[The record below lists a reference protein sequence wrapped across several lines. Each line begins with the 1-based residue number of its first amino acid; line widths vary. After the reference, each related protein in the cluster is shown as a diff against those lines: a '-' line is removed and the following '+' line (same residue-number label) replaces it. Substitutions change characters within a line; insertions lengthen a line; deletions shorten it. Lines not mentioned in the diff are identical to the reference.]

1 MKLKWLFAPLSLI
14 IATTAF
20 AHEDVK
26 NPTVKARMMAMS
38 NIGGQMKTLGGM
50 AKGAVAFDL
59 EQAKA
64 ALAEIEKTA
73 KTVPALFKDNETDP
87 KSEALPAIWSNADFT
102 VKSDALTSAA
112 ANALA
117 SFESQDDLV
126 PACRP
131 WAEAAKAAILLIV
144 SDHQNLVPP
153 CL

>member
-87 KSEALPAIWSNADFT
+87 KSEALPAIWSNYADFT

-112 ANALA
+112 ANALT
-117 SFESQDDLV
+117 SFASQDDLV
-126 PACRP
+126 PSMQALGGSCKGCHSAYR
-131 WAEAAKAAILLIV
+131 K
-144 SDHQNLVPP
+144 
-153 CL
+153 

>member
-38 NIGGQMKTLGGM
+38 NIAGQMKTLGGM

-87 KSEALPAIWSNADFT
+87 KSEALPAIWSNYADFT
-102 VKSDALTSAA
+102 AKSDAMTSAA
-112 ANALA
+112 ANALT
-117 SFESQDDLV
+117 SFASQDDLV
-126 PACRP
+126 PSMQALGGSCKSCHSAYR
-131 WAEAAKAAILLIV
+131 K
-144 SDHQNLVPP
+144 
-153 CL
+153 

>member
-59 EQAKA
+59 EQAKV

-87 KSEALPAIWSNADFT
+87 KSEALPAIWSNYADFT
-102 VKSDALTSAA
+102 AKSDTLTSAA

-117 SFESQDDLV
+117 SFASQDDLV
-126 PACRP
+126 PAMQAMGGSCKGCHSAYR
-131 WAEAAKAAILLIV
+131 K
-144 SDHQNLVPP
+144 
-153 CL
+153 

>member
-38 NIGGQMKTLGGM
+38 NIAGQMKTLGGM

-87 KSEALPAIWSNADFT
+87 KSEALPEIWSNYAHFT
-102 VKSDALTSAA
+102 AKSDALTSAA

-117 SFESQDDLV
+117 SFASQDDLV
-126 PACRP
+126 PSMQALGGSCKGCHSAYR
-131 WAEAAKAAILLIV
+131 K
-144 SDHQNLVPP
+144 
-153 CL
+153 

>member
-87 KSEALPAIWSNADFT
+87 KSEALPAIWSNDADFT

-117 SFESQDDLV
+117 SFASQDDLV
-126 PACRP
+126 PAMHAMGGSCKGCHSAYR
-131 WAEAAKAAILLIV
+131 K
-144 SDHQNLVPP
+144 
-153 CL
+153 

>member
-87 KSEALPAIWSNADFT
+87 KSEALPAIWSNYADFT

-112 ANALA
+112 AMRSPVLQAKMIW
-117 SFESQDDLV
+117 F
-126 PACRP
+126 PPCRP
-131 WAEAAKAAILLIV
+131 WAEAAKAAILL
-144 SDHQNLVPP
+144 S
-153 CL
+153 

>member
-73 KTVPALFKDNETDP
+73 KTVPALFKDNEKEFPMKPLD
-87 KSEALPAIWSNADFT
+87 K
-102 VKSDALTSAA
+102 KDA
-112 ANALA
+112 
-117 SFESQDDLV
+117 E
-126 PACRP
+126 
-131 WAEAAKAAILLIV
+131 
-144 SDHQNLVPP
+144 
-153 CL
+153 

>member
-87 KSEALPAIWSNADFT
+87 KSEALPAIWSNYADFT

-117 SFESQDDLV
+117 SFANQDDLV
-126 PACRP
+126 PAMQAMGGSCKGCHSAYR
-131 WAEAAKAAILLIV
+131 K
-144 SDHQNLVPP
+144 
-153 CL
+153 